1 MKLTVAL
8 VTFNR
13 PEYLRLAIEAIINQ
27 TFVDFEFLILDNGS
41 ANLTYEIIKSFSDKR
56 IKYIRNEVNDV
67 EFLNYPFVIANGEY
81 IIIVHD
87 DDIMDITFLEREVS
101 ILDKYQHVFMVGT
114 NISHININGEIL
126 KEKIIDFKK
135 DIIFHKYEFINAYL
149 WNGNFLSCPTLM
161 MRTSLIK
168 KYEFRYNF
176 EIGPMVDLYL
186 NFQIN
191 LRGMAIYF
199 INDPIYSYRIHE
211 NQDSKLNG
219 ISMAFRGIPFLMKL
233 LKDSNQTSIA
243 NEFEQSALS
252 QLFYAITLGFFTG
265 KLTFGKY
272 IHYVKIIIL
281 NGLKF
286 NKYLFHWF
294 FGRPMKIVIKKFF

>member
-1 MKLTVAL
+1 
-8 VTFNR
+8 
-13 PEYLRLAIEAIINQ
+13 
-27 TFVDFEFLILDNGS
+27 
-41 ANLTYEIIKSFSDKR
+41 
-56 IKYIRNEVNDV
+56 
-67 EFLNYPFVIANGEY
+67 
-81 IIIVHD
+81 
-87 DDIMDITFLEREVS
+87 
-101 ILDKYQHVFMVGT
+101 
-114 NISHININGEIL
+114 
-126 KEKIIDFKK
+126 
-135 DIIFHKYEFINAYL
+135 
-149 WNGNFLSCPTLM
+149 
-161 MRTSLIK
+161 
-168 KYEFRYNF
+168 
-176 EIGPMVDLYL
+176 
-186 NFQIN
+186 
-191 LRGMAIYF
+191 MAIYF